1 MIENGMNEMKRKWLA
16 LVCLVMIACLLPL
29 EGLAIRRGDVVRITN
44 SNAVNVRKGPGTG
57 YGVIGEAASD
67 NIYVYLGTENGWH
80 RIIFRDTEGYVS
92 GNRTAIEEGLVPDYV
107 GNGAMV
113 EAVVNVT
120 HYNAL
125 NVRKGPGKN
134 YGAMGEAKPGTSWT
148 YLGMDDGWNIIDYN
162 GKTGYIAANRT
173 EVEVA
178 DVIGG
183 ATSSTMPCRICPG
196 DGVCTTCDGSGSIWH
211 AAEWI
216 YVTCI
221 SCEKSGVCWGCG
233 GDGIE

>member
-1 MIENGMNEMKRKWLA
+1 MKRKWLA
-16 LVCLVMIACLLPL
+16 LVCLLMIVCLLPL

-92 GNRTAIEEGLVPDYV
+92 GNRTTIEDGLVPDYV
-107 GNGAMV
+107 GYGEKV
-113 EAVVNVT
+113 EAVVRVT
-120 HYNAL
+120 HGNAL
-125 NVRKGPGKN
+125 NVRKGPGKT
-134 YGAMGEAKPGTSWT
+134 YGSMGTAKPKSEWT

-173 EVEVA
+173 EVEVL

-183 ATSSTMPCRICPG
+183 ATSSTMPCRVCPG
-196 DGVCTTCDGSGSIWH
+196 DGVCTTCDGSKHIWH

-216 YVTCI
+216 NVTCI
-221 SCEKSGVCWGCG
+221 SCEGSGICWGCD
-233 GDGIE
+233 GDGVENN